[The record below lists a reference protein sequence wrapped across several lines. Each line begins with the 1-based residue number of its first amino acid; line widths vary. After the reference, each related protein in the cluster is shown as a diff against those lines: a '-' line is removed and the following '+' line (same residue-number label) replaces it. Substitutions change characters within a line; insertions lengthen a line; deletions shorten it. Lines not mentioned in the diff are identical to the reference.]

1 MFLSRVSAIIGT
13 SVATL
18 LITIEDMNV
27 LSKKMFFNS
36 LSLHA
41 SRLMDKVRDSWMFQ
55 QTGYKGISTLITST
69 SQHSVLLLCKLIQTK
84 SNSTNFKLLGGDSC
98 LMI

>member
-1 MFLSRVSAIIGT
+1 MFSSRVSAIIGT

-41 SRLMDKVRDSWMFQ
+41 SRLMDKVRGSWMFQ
-55 QTGYKGISTLITST
+55 QTG
-69 SQHSVLLLCKLIQTK
+69 V
-84 SNSTNFKLLGGDSC
+84 
-98 LMI
+98 

>member
-55 QTGYKGISTLITST
+55 QTGYKSNAKKKWGGRVYFST
-69 SQHSVLLLCKLIQTK
+69 
-84 SNSTNFKLLGGDSC
+84 
-98 LMI
+98 